1 MVGNAQPCGMS
12 NSSKTAVLPI
22 VGNATVQVISIKY
35 EIGNK
40 MKEIPQP
47 CGTSNS
53 SKTTEGKEDINNKH

>member
-1 MVGNAQPCGMS
+1 MLSRVERS
-12 NSSKTAVLPI
+12 DSSRTTVLPI

>member
-1 MVGNAQPCGMS
+1 MTILS
-12 NSSKTAVLPI
+12 I